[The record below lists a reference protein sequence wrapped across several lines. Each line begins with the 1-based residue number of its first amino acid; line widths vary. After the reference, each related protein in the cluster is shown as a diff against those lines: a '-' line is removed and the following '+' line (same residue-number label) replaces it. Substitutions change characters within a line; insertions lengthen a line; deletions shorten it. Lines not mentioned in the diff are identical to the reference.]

1 MVEREANPPTL
12 LAVEDTKPYSN
23 SLIFT
28 QCGKAGGGA
37 SELEN
42 IHNIHAGRS
51 YDLPMSSP

>member
-12 LAVEDTKPYSN
+12 LAVIEKTAVIHS
-23 SLIFT
+23 IRE
-28 QCGKAGGGA
+28 CGKAGAGA

-42 IHNIHAGRS
+42 IHNIHAARS